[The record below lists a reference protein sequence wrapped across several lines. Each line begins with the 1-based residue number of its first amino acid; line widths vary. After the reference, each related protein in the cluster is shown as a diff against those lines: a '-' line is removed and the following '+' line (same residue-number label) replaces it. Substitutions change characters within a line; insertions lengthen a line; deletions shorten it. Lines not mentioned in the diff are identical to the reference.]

1 MRGGGMRMRGGPGAA
16 LDDSTRDMKGALKR
30 LVRMLKPER
39 YRVAGVIVLML
50 IGTLASVLTPKYLGD
65 ATNVIVDGISADT
78 GVDFTALRNV
88 LLFVVALYVTN
99 ALGNFFGG
107 VLARISVQNLAYR
120 LRRQSQE
127 KVDRL
132 ALSYLDKQSRGD
144 LLSRL
149 TNDIDNIAQTL
160 MQTLNH
166 TIQAIYTVIGILSIM
181 LWLSWSL
188 TLWSFVVLPLGM
200 FAMMKILQRSKPQF
214 RKQWQKT
221 GEVSSIVEESFTGSE
236 VVAAYGLEDQFD
248 EVFTEANDELFDAGF
263 KGQFF
268 SQLSHPIMGFVGNMS
283 FVVVAVVGGLQV
295 INGQLTI
302 GGIQA
307 FIQYSRQINQPVS
320 TIASMMNMLQSGA
333 ASGERIF
340 DFLDTPE
347 MEEDAETAYDDVVPA
362 HQRRGNI
369 AFAGVS
375 FGYDPGNPV
384 IKDLSLS
391 VHRGQQVAIVGP
403 TGAGKTTLVNLL
415 ERFYEIDGGAIAID
429 GADIRDFSKSSLRS
443 MIGMVLQDTWLFEGT
458 IEENIAYG
466 KEGATFDEVVAAAQA
481 IGVDRLIRQLPD
493 GYQTMIGDQGDNIS
507 AGERQLLTIAR
518 AYLSDPNIL
527 ILDEATSS
535 VDTRTEMLVQRAMSE
550 LREGRTS
557 FVIAHRLSTI
567 RDADLIIVMVDGD
580 VVEQGTH
587 DSLLA
592 RGGFYHDLYQS
603 QFAGPQG

>member
-1 MRGGGMRMRGGPGAA
+1 MRGGPGAA